1 MIQDA
6 CFANENENLM
16 RQNHA
21 ITQTRSEVFGHLI
34 FNGFCV
40 VLIGDQYHCIDFFYT
55 LMYIIC
61 SKFFGVLMV
70 LIPQMTSK
78 PFSVVT

>member
-40 VLIGDQYHCIDFFYT
+40 LIDYQYHCIDFSIRV
-55 LMYIIC
+55 YIIC
-61 SKFFGVLMV
+61 SKLFGVLMV

-78 PFSVVT
+78 QFSVAT